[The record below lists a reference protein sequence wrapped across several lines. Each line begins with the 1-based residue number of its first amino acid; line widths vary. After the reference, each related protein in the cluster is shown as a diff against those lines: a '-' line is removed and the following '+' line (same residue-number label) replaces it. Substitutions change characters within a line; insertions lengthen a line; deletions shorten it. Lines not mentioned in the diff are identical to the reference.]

1 METSRPDRQW
11 SQLRVYTPT
20 LIVPASIVIAV
31 ASAVVLRWFHL
42 GQLSLWWD
50 EGFTAWGSS
59 LSPADVV
66 RFARNDNQP
75 PLYYLL
81 LHYWEAVVGNSEYA
95 LRGFSAFFGTLSL
108 PVFYLL
114 AKKVL
119 KDSVAVALA
128 MWLFAFSVKQI
139 WYSREGRAYELA
151 SFLAL
156 VGLYAL
162 VLFLERRSA
171 GSFATIVVSAT
182 ASLYVHNMMFFYLF
196 ALDVMWLIYPSERSW
211 TQRLKE
217 LLLANI
223 LAALLY
229 LPWALSLFAQVAAV
243 SGNLWWVPRPSFWTL
258 VGTLR
263 DLGSFEMPYL
273 FAVASRL
280 SPLSA
285 TMTWVCVVGAVEVLC
300 LALLAGGLWGVPK
313 AERGRN
319 MSLLLY
325 CLLPILVVFVLSQ
338 KILPL
343 YLDRVFTASSVV
355 VPIVFAFPLALER
368 GPRGRIVY
376 GFLGLVLAATTALSA
391 VGFLR
396 YREARE
402 KINEDWRGA
411 TSRLLRIPEGNRLIV
426 FVPPGGEILFDYYA
440 RRSPAIDPRIARIGL
455 PTTFYDQF
463 PPPKARL
470 VDAREIN
477 RLKLALGSN
486 NYSEIDLVLAHD
498 VDPQGLLLDYLDRD
512 FVRQED
518 LRSYGILVTIL
529 RFLALPHGE
538 SLAGGSDGRAKLR
551 GDVEIRNRGARSGA
565 TPGHQKP

>member
-1 METSRPDRQW
+1 MEPSSEGHEPMTTLAAGDGGGSVSETGPRG
-11 SQLRVYTPT
+11 SQLP
-20 LIVPASIVIAV
+20 PARFRARAAIATGLTALAV
-31 ASAVVLRWFHL
+31 LSALVLRWFHL
-42 GQLSLWWD
+42 GQVSLWWD
-50 EGFTAWGSS
+50 EGFTFWASS
-59 LSPADVV
+59 LSPSDVV
-66 RFARNDNQP
+66 RFARSDNQP

-81 LHYWEAVVGNSEYA
+81 QHYWGILFGNSEYA
-95 LRGFSAFFGTLSL
+95 LRGLSAFFGTLSL

-119 KDSVAVALA
+119 KDSMAVVLA
-128 MWLFAFSVKQI
+128 TWLFAFSMKQV
-139 WYSREGRAYELA
+139 WYSREARTYELA

-171 GSFATIVVSAT
+171 ASFATIVLAAT
-182 ASLYVHNMMFFYLF
+182 ASLYMHNMMFFYLF

-211 TQRLKE
+211 PQRLKE

-243 SGNLWWVPRPSFWTL
+243 SGSLWGVPRPSFWTL

-263 DLGSFEMPYL
+263 DLGSFEMSYL

-285 TMTWVCVVGAVEVLC
+285 KMTWVCVVGAVEVLC

-338 KILPL
+338 KMLPL

-355 VPIVFAFPLALER
+355 VPIVFAFPLALQR
-368 GPRGRIVY
+368 GPRGRILY
-376 GFLGLVLAATTALSA
+376 
-391 VGFLR
+391 
-396 YREARE
+396 
-402 KINEDWRGA
+402 
-411 TSRLLRIPEGNRLIV
+411 
-426 FVPPGGEILFDYYA
+426 
-440 RRSPAIDPRIARIGL
+440 
-455 PTTFYDQF
+455 
-463 PPPKARL
+463 
-470 VDAREIN
+470 
-477 RLKLALGSN
+477 
-486 NYSEIDLVLAHD
+486 
-498 VDPQGLLLDYLDRD
+498 
-512 FVRQED
+512 
-518 LRSYGILVTIL
+518 
-529 RFLALPHGE
+529 
-538 SLAGGSDGRAKLR
+538 
-551 GDVEIRNRGARSGA
+551 
-565 TPGHQKP
+565 

>member
-1 METSRPDRQW
+1 
-11 SQLRVYTPT
+11 
-20 LIVPASIVIAV
+20 
-31 ASAVVLRWFHL
+31 
-42 GQLSLWWD
+42 
-50 EGFTAWGSS
+50 
-59 LSPADVV
+59 
-66 RFARNDNQP
+66 
-75 PLYYLL
+75 
-81 LHYWEAVVGNSEYA
+81 
-95 LRGFSAFFGTLSL
+95 
-108 PVFYLL
+108 
-114 AKKVL
+114 
-119 KDSVAVALA
+119 
-128 MWLFAFSVKQI
+128 
-139 WYSREGRAYELA
+139 
-151 SFLAL
+151 
-156 VGLYAL
+156 
-162 VLFLERRSA
+162 
-171 GSFATIVVSAT
+171 
-182 ASLYVHNMMFFYLF
+182 
-196 ALDVMWLIYPSERSW
+196 
-211 TQRLKE
+211 
-217 LLLANI
+217 
-223 LAALLY
+223 
-229 LPWALSLFAQVAAV
+229 
-243 SGNLWWVPRPSFWTL
+243 
-258 VGTLR
+258 
-263 DLGSFEMPYL
+263 
-273 FAVASRL
+273 
-280 SPLSA
+280 
-285 TMTWVCVVGAVEVLC
+285 

-355 VPIVFAFPLALER
+355 VPIVFAFPLALQR

-376 GFLGLVLAATTALSA
+376 GLLGLVLAATTALSA

-411 TSRLLRIPEGNRLIV
+411 TSRLLRIPEANRLIV

-486 NYSEIDLVLAHD
+486 NYSEIDLVLAHE